1 MLQNLNMISKQLR
14 LKWIITPLMLLGLSM
29 VSFAQNIQLKGKV
42 IDADTKIA
50 LEAATVLVKG
60 QNQSARTNA
69 NGQFTISNV
78 STNASIVVS
87 YVGYTTKT
95 VGVSAG
101 DLVIALVKEDVSLNE
116 VVVTALGIKKEKKK
130 LGYATQ
136 DVKGAELV
144 KAREVNPI
152 NNLVGKVAGL
162 TVGMNQEMLRLPNLV
177 LRGGRVNLIVVDGI
191 PINSDTWNISPDDI
205 ESYNVLKGP
214 VASALYGYRGQN
226 GAIIIN
232 TKKGTKDKRGFA
244 VELNSSTTVQNG
256 L

>member
-60 QNQSARTNA
+60 QNQSTRTNA

-116 VVVTALGIKKEKKK
+116 VVVTASI
-130 LGYATQ
+130 TFPF
-136 DVKGAELV
+136 
-144 KAREVNPI
+144 N
-152 NNLVGKVAGL
+152 
-162 TVGMNQEMLRLPNLV
+162 
-177 LRGGRVNLIVVDGI
+177 
-191 PINSDTWNISPDDI
+191 
-205 ESYNVLKGP
+205 
-214 VASALYGYRGQN
+214 
-226 GAIIIN
+226 
-232 TKKGTKDKRGFA
+232 
-244 VELNSSTTVQNG
+244 
-256 L
+256 